1 MELNKV
7 MLVGNLTRDPEIKTL
22 PSGDSLA
29 NVDIAVNRTYNRQG
43 ERQKDVCYVRISV
56 FGKQADFCRNYL
68 QKGKAIYVEGRL
80 HFSQWETAEGQ
91 KRSALDVTAER
102 IQFAYPRS
110 LEGGGSSEGGYQQQQ
125 QQRQQ
130 QSAPSAPPSGGD
142 APSGGGTEDDL
153 PF

>member
-22 PSGDSLA
+22 PSGDPVA
-29 NVDIAVNRTYNRQG
+29 DVDIAVNRSFNNRQG
-43 ERQKDVCYVRISV
+43 ERQKEVVFVRVTV
-56 FGKQADFCRNYL
+56 FGKQAEFCRNYL

-80 HFSQWETAEGQ
+80 RLQSWETPEGQ
-91 KRSALDVTAER
+91 KRSKLDVVAER

-110 LEGGGSSEGGYQQQQ
+110 LESGGSSGGGYQQQQ
-125 QQRQQ
+125 QSSAP
-130 QSAPSAPPSGGD
+130 SAPSAPPSGGD

>member
-22 PSGDSLA
+22 PSGDA
-29 NVDIAVNRTYNRQG
+29 VADVDIAVNRTFNNRQG
-43 ERQKDVCYVRISV
+43 ERQQDVTYVRITV

-80 HFSQWETAEGQ
+80 RLQSWETQEGQ
-91 KRSALDVTAER
+91 KRSKLDVVAER

-110 LEGGGSSEGGYQQQQ
+110 LESGGSSSGNYP
-125 QQRQQ
+125 QR
-130 QSAPSAPPSGGD
+130 QSAPNSPPPDDEDPSGD
-142 APSGGGTEDDL
+142 STEDDL